1 MLLPGLMFAVALAL
15 LMCGLQSFLTAYR
28 RKFANEMIK
37 AATLMVMGLFLLY
50 FWSTIAGVS
59 ASGGYNS
66 RAAYP

>member
-15 LMCGLQSFLTAYR
+15 LMFGLQSFLTAYR

-50 FWSTIAGVS
+50 FWTTIAKVS
-59 ASGGYNS
+59 SGNS
-66 RAAYP
+66 QAPYP